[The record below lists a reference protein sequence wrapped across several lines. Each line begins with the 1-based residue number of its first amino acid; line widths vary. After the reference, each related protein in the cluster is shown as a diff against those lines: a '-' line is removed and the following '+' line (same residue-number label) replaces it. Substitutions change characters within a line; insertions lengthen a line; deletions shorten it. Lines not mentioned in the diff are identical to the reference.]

1 MHRSSESVAA
11 IATALAKAQTEL
23 SNPEKAMVGTFYN
36 NHTDAPQS
44 FRYASLS
51 SGLDIVRKA
60 LGGQQIA
67 IAQTTDI
74 DRASGTVNLTTV
86 LLHSSGEWISSDW
99 PVCKLSETST
109 PRRMGAALTY
119 ARRYALFTM
128 VGIAGEDDLDAPPD
142 ATHNS
147 DSSSTSDKTDSADNF
162 APAVSSPLQVRKQAI
177 SSYRATLGAEE
188 SAAIS
193 QKLIRE
199 IEAIAEDD
207 LKMRA
212 IAILKIKNRLAVD
225 DAKRV
230 EDSFAARM
238 GLQSGARPEQAT
250 DGPKLTPA
258 DPTESESAP
267 ISRNSAR
274 SPRSTRRPRKT
285 SAVCEKTKSIAST
298 PKAGD
303 APDTMSDR
311 DGSGNIPVQTSNA
324 TEVDKIDKSMLHF
337 GEIRRHRNKAHLR
350 FVASQPCLLCGRSPS
365 DPHHLRFAQP
375 RALGRKTSDEFVVP
389 LCRAHHRQNHQVG
402 DEISWWKRS
411 GIDPLSAANKLWA
424 FTRGT
429 ADNHRSNF

>member
-23 SNPEKAMVGTFYN
+23 SNPEKAMVGTVYN
-36 NHTDAPQS
+36 NRTDAPQS

-67 IAQTTDI
+67 ITQTTDI
-74 DRASGTVNLTTV
+74 DRANGTVNLTTV
-86 LLHSSGEWISSDW
+86 LLHTSGEWISSDW

-128 VGIAGEDDLDAPPD
+128 VGIAGEDDLDAPP
-142 ATHNS
+142 NS
-147 DSSSTSDKTDSADNF
+147 TFDRDSTGTSDNTGAADNSTP
-162 APAVSSPLQVRKQAI
+162 APSSPLQVRKQALPDQ
-177 SSYRATLGAEE
+177 ATLRPEK

-193 QKLIRE
+193 RELIRE
-199 IEAIAEDD
+199 IETIAKED
-207 LKMRA
+207 LELRA
-212 IAILKIKNRLAVD
+212 IAILKVKNRLAVD

-238 GLQSGARPEQAT
+238 ALQCEARPERAT
-250 DGPKLTPA
+250 DQPKLTPA
-258 DPTESESAP
+258 GPTASEPILVSTTSTKSPRAKRHPRKSSVVLEKTAAVVSAP
-267 ISRNSAR
+267 KIDN
-274 SPRSTRRPRKT
+274 
-285 SAVCEKTKSIAST
+285 
-298 PKAGD
+298 
-303 APDTMSDR
+303 APDTIAVTDNS
-311 DGSGNIPVQTSNA
+311 SNEPIQTPTAMNFA
-324 TEVDKIDKSMLHF
+324 KIDKSMLHF
-337 GEIRRHRNKAHLR
+337 GEIRRLRDKAHLR

-375 RALGRKTSDEFVVP
+375 RAMGRKTSDEFVVP
-389 LCRAHHRQNHQVG
+389 LCRAHHRQNHEVG

-411 GIDPLSAANKLWA
+411 GIDPLSAANKLWT

-429 ADNHRSNF
+429 ADKPNV